1 MMIRKI
7 ITALKIIEISLKKVK
22 IEKSIHTNIEKGVN
36 VYNHGKKLQLG
47 KSIYIRQN
55 ASINTEENGEI
66 VIEDN
71 VFINRNTIISCRDKI
86 TIRKGCA
93 IGPNVCIYDHDHIYG
108 NNGIKSRIQIW
119 RSYNRRKLLVEQ

>member
-1 MMIRKI
+1 MIIRKI
-7 ITALKIIEISLKKVK
+7 ITALKIIEISLRKAK
-22 IEKSIHTNIEKGVN
+22 IKKSIHTNIEKGVN

-47 KSIYIRQN
+47 KSIYIRAN

-66 VIEDN
+66 IIEDN

-86 TIRKGCA
+86 IIKERCA

-108 NNGIKSRIQIW
+108 SNGIKKRI
-119 RSYNRRKLLVEQ
+119 